1 MKTFDVLNAVVRYL
15 PLVILAAAW
24 ELVSRSGLISQFAL
38 PPLSEVLGSWWSLAK
53 DGTLFTNGESS
64 LWRIMSGLGLAIVLG
79 TTAGIAMAWN
89 QTART
94 IVNPVIQIFY
104 PMPKSALIP
113 VMILWFGIGDL
124 SKIVLVFIGCML
136 PIVIN
141 SYNGA
146 RGVDHV
152 YIWSALSLGASRRK
166 ILWQIVIPGAMPE
179 VLTGIRTAIA
189 ISFVLLISSE
199 LLISR
204 DGLGYLVS
212 SFGDG
217 GVYPAMFAVILTVVF
232 MGFCADRIFQW
243 AMSRILVWRQ

>member
-1 MKTFDVLNAVVRYL
+1 
-15 PLVILAAAW
+15 
-24 ELVSRSGLISQFAL
+24 
-38 PPLSEVLGSWWSLAK
+38 
-53 DGTLFTNGESS
+53 
-64 LWRIMSGLGLAIVLG
+64 
-79 TTAGIAMAWN
+79 
-89 QTART
+89 
-94 IVNPVIQIFY
+94 
-104 PMPKSALIP
+104 
-113 VMILWFGIGDL
+113 
-124 SKIVLVFIGCML
+124 ML